1 MKRLTKRQMRIF
13 AVGQL
18 GWSMLSG
25 IISAWFVTFYLP
37 TQSDI
42 EGGAQQYIV
51 PGLVIGGFLT
61 ILGLITALSRVF
73 DAVTDPL
80 IASMSDRSKNKRGR
94 RIPFMQKAAI
104 PLSAVTVLLFCAPV
118 EAISSTNIIWISVFI
133 VLFYLFMTMYCTTY
147 NALISEFGKTQ
158 DDRMY
163 ISTAISLTF
172 FAGTMLAYTPF
183 VFAGMLRESY
193 GFAWSYRICFIVL
206 AVIAC
211 ICMMIPTF
219 ALKEKEFVDTKP
231 SETNM
236 FKSLGA
242 TFRNGSF
249 RTFVGS
255 DIMYWVGL
263 TLFQTGLPFFVK
275 VSMNIDES
283 FTMYFLGG
291 MTVLSACFYPIVSG
305 LVKKFGKKKLV
316 ISGFLGLA
324 LAYVVATLIGILG
337 TAENPGLLEM
347 GTIPGVYFGIAIC
360 VIAAFPMALLGI
372 IPQSIVAD
380 VAEADG
386 IETGEN
392 REGMFFAART
402 FAMKFGQSLAML
414 IFTSL
419 AIIGT
424 TQNTNSNDIT
434 ASVLGM
440 TIVGVVAVVFCVLG
454 ALILGF
460 YNEKKVMATI
470 DEKNKVAETSPAEE
484 VSSNEETP
492 VEETTTEEAPAE
504 ETPVEEAA
512 ATEETATEE
521 APVSEDAPVEETADT
536 AVPSETVASNDTDE
550 KPTAAEIEQEIN
562 EINETPVEEAPAAE
576 EAPAEEIKSAAAE
589 IEEEED
595 TGIITKF
602 PDDTEEE

>member
-1 MKRLTKRQMRIF
+1 MKRLSKKQMRIF

-18 GWSMLSG
+18 GWSTLSG

-37 TQSDI
+37 TQVDI
-42 EGGAQQYIV
+42 ESGATQYIV

-61 ILGLITALSRVF
+61 ILGLITALSRIF

-94 RIPFMQKAAI
+94 RIPFMQYAAI

-118 EAISSTNIIWISVFI
+118 DAISSMNIVWISVFI
-133 VLFYLFMTMYCTTY
+133 VLFYLFMTMYCTPY

-183 VFAGMLRESY
+183 VFAGMLRGSV
-193 GFAWSYRICFIVL
+193 GFAWSYRICFIAL
-206 AVIAC
+206 AVISC
-211 ICMMIPTF
+211 VCMLIPTF
-219 ALKEKEFVDTKP
+219 CLNEKEFVDTKP
-231 SETNM
+231 SEANM
-236 FKSLGA
+236 FKSLSA
-242 TFRNGSF
+242 TFKNKSF
-249 RTFVGS
+249 RVFAGS

-275 VSMNIDES
+275 VSMKLDES

-291 MTVLSACFYPIVSG
+291 MTVLSACFYPFVSKIVRK
-305 LVKKFGKKKLV
+305 LGKKKLV
-316 ISGFLGLA
+316 ITGFLGLA
-324 LAYVVATLIGILG
+324 LAYVIAALIGIIG
-337 TAENPGLLEM
+337 T
-347 GTIPGVYFGIAIC
+347 TVIPGVVYGVLIC

-414 IFTSL
+414 VFTSL

-424 TQNTNSNDIT
+424 TQNTDSNEIT
-434 ASVLGM
+434 ASVTGM
-440 TIVGVVAVVFCVLG
+440 ILVGFVAVAFCVMG
-454 ALILGF
+454 AVILGF
-460 YNEKKVMATI
+460 YNEKKIMSTI
-470 DEKNKVAETSPAEE
+470 DKKNK
-484 VSSNEETP
+484 
-492 VEETTTEEAPAE
+492 
-504 ETPVEEAA
+504 
-512 ATEETATEE
+512 
-521 APVSEDAPVEETADT
+521 
-536 AVPSETVASNDTDE
+536 
-550 KPTAAEIEQEIN
+550 
-562 EINETPVEEAPAAE
+562 
-576 EAPAEEIKSAAAE
+576 
-589 IEEEED
+589 
-595 TGIITKF
+595 
-602 PDDTEEE
+602 

>member
-1 MKRLTKRQMRIF
+1 MRIF

-18 GWSMLSG
+18 GWSTLSG

-37 TQSDI
+37 TQNDI
-42 EGGAQQYIV
+42 NSGAIQYIM

-80 IASMSDRSKNKRGR
+80 IASISDRSKNKRGR
-94 RIPFMQKAAI
+94 RIPFMQYAAI
-104 PLSAVTVLLFCAPV
+104 PLSIVTVLLFCAPV
-118 EAISSTNIIWISVFI
+118 ETISGWNVAWISVFV
-133 VLFYLFMTMYCTTY
+133 VLFYLFMTMYCTPY

-172 FAGTMLAYTPF
+172 FAGTLLAYTPF
-183 VFAGMLRESY
+183 VFAGMLRGSV

-206 AVIAC
+206 AIISC
-211 ICMMIPTF
+211 ICMLIPTF
-219 ALKEKEFVDTKP
+219 FLKEKEFVDTKP
-231 SETNM
+231 SNANM

-242 TFRNGSF
+242 TFKNKSF

-275 VSMNIDES
+275 VSMKLDES
-283 FTMYFLGG
+283 YTMIFLGG
-291 MTVLSACFYPIVSG
+291 MTVLSAVFYPIVPK

-324 LAYVVATLIGILG
+324 IAYVITGLIGVIG
-337 TAENPGLLEM
+337 T
-347 GTIPGVYFGIAIC
+347 TVIPGVVYGVVIC

-386 IETGEN
+386 YETGEN

-414 IFTSL
+414 VFTSL

-440 TIVGVVAVVFCVLG
+440 TIVGFVAVAFCTLG
-454 ALILGF
+454 AIILSF
-460 YNEKKVMATI
+460 YNEKKVMSTI
-470 DEKNKVAETSPAEE
+470 DKNQKEKKISTET
-484 VSSNEETP
+484 
-492 VEETTTEEAPAE
+492 ETT
-504 ETPVEEAA
+504 
-512 ATEETATEE
+512 
-521 APVSEDAPVEETADT
+521 
-536 AVPSETVASNDTDE
+536 E
-550 KPTAAEIEQEIN
+550 K
-562 EINETPVEEAPAAE
+562 
-576 EAPAEEIKSAAAE
+576 
-589 IEEEED
+589 
-595 TGIITKF
+595 G
-602 PDDTEEE
+602 

>member
-1 MKRLTKRQMRIF
+1 MKRLSKKQMRIF

-18 GWSMLSG
+18 GWSTLSG

-37 TQSDI
+37 TQADISDN
-42 EGGAQQYIV
+42 GAIQYIV

-61 ILGLITALSRVF
+61 VLGLITALSRVF
-73 DAVTDPL
+73 DAVTDPW
-80 IASMSDRSKNKRGR
+80 IASMSDRSKNPRGR
-94 RIPFMQKAAI
+94 RIPFMQYAAI
-104 PLSAVTVLLFCAPV
+104 PLSVVTVLLFCAPV
-118 EAISSTNIIWISVFI
+118 DAISSWNIVWISIFV
-133 VLFYLFMTMYCTTY
+133 VLFYLFMTMYCTPY

-183 VFAGMLRESY
+183 VFAGFLRGSV

-211 ICMMIPTF
+211 ICMLVPTF
-219 ALKEKEFVDTKP
+219 CLKEKDFVDTKP
-231 SETNM
+231 SESNM
-236 FKSLGA
+236 LKSLGA
-242 TFRNGSF
+242 TFKNKSF

-275 VSMNIDES
+275 VSMNISEAY
-283 FTMYFLGG
+283 TMYFLGG
-291 MTVLSACFYPIVSG
+291 MTVLSAAFYPFVSKM
-305 LVKKFGKKKLV
+305 VKRFGKKKLV

-324 LAYVVATLIGILG
+324 LAYVIAGLIGILG
-337 TAENPGLLEM
+337 TAENPGLLNI
-347 GTIPGVYFGIAIC
+347 GSVPGIVFGVLIC

-414 IFTSL
+414 VFTSL

-434 ASVLGM
+434 ASTLGM
-440 TIVGVVAVVFCVLG
+440 TIVGFVAVAFCVLG
-454 ALILGF
+454 AIILGF
-460 YNEKKVMATI
+460 YNEKKVMSTI
-470 DEKNKVAETSPAEE
+470 DKKNK
-484 VSSNEETP
+484 
-492 VEETTTEEAPAE
+492 
-504 ETPVEEAA
+504 
-512 ATEETATEE
+512 
-521 APVSEDAPVEETADT
+521 D
-536 AVPSETVASNDTDE
+536 
-550 KPTAAEIEQEIN
+550 K
-562 EINETPVEEAPAAE
+562 
-576 EAPAEEIKSAAAE
+576 
-589 IEEEED
+589 
-595 TGIITKF
+595 
-602 PDDTEEE
+602 